1 MGLMARKKTRK
12 KSATAAQPKK
22 SAVKP
27 KKKPSAKKAP
37 KAKQAPRSKSKAKAK
52 GKKTQA
58 GSSGV
63 QYGVLKGSVTRGKR
77 EPDKNKPHYTMFL
90 EAGGAQQAVVNVR
103 SSVGDEQT
111 SEVMFFVDSNLLGQ
125 APDRAE
131 LLKIWKKKLTALDA
145 LDEGFTA
152 LPDHQPGIAL
162 DYVREAYV
170 HPNEMRRLPADE
182 PDADD
187 DVQDELDLWVKRAVA
202 QSATA
207 YVFGSRFPGGIH
219 DVHMNQGN
227 SGSFAA
233 DNGAFQDGGLV
244 FSFTSGISVG
254 IFVAFQA
261 QSWDTDSSGNPK

>member
-12 KSATAAQPKK
+12 KSANTVQSKKSPAKSRKRPTPKK
-22 SAVKP
+22 VPKP
-27 KKKPSAKKAP
+27 KQAAKSKP
-37 KAKQAPRSKSKAKAK
+37 KAKAK
-52 GKKTQA
+52 VKKQG
-58 GSSGV
+58 GSSGA

-90 EAGGAQQAVVNVR
+90 DAGGAQQAVINVR

-131 LLKIWKKKLTALDA
+131 LLAVWKKKLTAMAA
-145 LDEGFTA
+145 LRKGFTA
-152 LPDHQPGIAL
+152 LPDHEPGVAL
-162 DYVREAYV
+162 DFVREAYV
-170 HPNEMRRLPADE
+170 HPNEMRLLPADE
-182 PDADD
+182 PGVDD
-187 DVQDELDLWVKRAVA
+187 DVQDELDLWVKRAIS

-233 DNGAFQDGGLV
+233 DNGAYQDGGLV
-244 FSFTSGISVG
+244 FAFDSGVSVG